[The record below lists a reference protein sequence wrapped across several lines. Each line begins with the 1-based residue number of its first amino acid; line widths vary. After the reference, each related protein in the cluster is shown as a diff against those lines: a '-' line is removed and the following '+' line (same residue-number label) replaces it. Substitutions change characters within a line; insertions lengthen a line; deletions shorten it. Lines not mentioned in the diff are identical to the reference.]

1 MKTAWDYVIKNSGVK
16 ICRAWGTDPAPQVP
30 ECIEGLPVTE
40 IGPYAFSES
49 ELPRRFRVDGIKR
62 TETGDSLFEED
73 FSVRIAGGRVRA
85 VTVPETVKAIGDYA
99 FYGCTALSEIRFAG
113 NIRRIGSGAFMGC
126 GSMRHLEYRVTEE
139 TMPLKGLAL
148 MLSELRYAISV
159 NIWQNGERYAL
170 MFPEYYESSVE
181 NVPARIIEMHFQGTG
196 YRYRQCFRDGIMN
209 YKDYDSLFK
218 LAIRQEPAAVLTE
231 LAYDRLRFP
240 EGASGEAAAE
250 YKAWFSEKIR
260 DAAAVLLKENDP
272 EKMAFLAGVGAFD
285 GLAEPEREPET
296 KPEILE
302 DNGGDFYMAAMG
314 EDLVAQPEAGSE
326 AENQKEQER
335 RPALEVLLELA
346 GKQGKTEIVSCLM
359 DYQYKKQGGTKKK
372 KMFEL

>member
-1 MKTAWDYVIKNSGVK
+1 M
-16 ICRAWGTDPAPQVP
+16 
-30 ECIEGLPVTE
+30 
-40 IGPYAFSES
+40 
-49 ELPRRFRVDGIKR
+49 
-62 TETGDSLFEED
+62 
-73 FSVRIAGGRVRA
+73 RIAGGRVRA

-113 NIRRIGSGAFMGC
+113 NIRRIGSGTFMGC

-196 YRYRQCFRDGIMN
+196 YRYRQCFRDGILN

-240 EGASGEAAAE
+240 KGASGNA
-250 YKAWFSEKIR
+250 R
-260 DAAAVLLKENDP
+260 QRV
-272 EKMAFLAGVGAFD
+272 
-285 GLAEPEREPET
+285 
-296 KPEILE
+296 
-302 DNGGDFYMAAMG
+302 
-314 EDLVAQPEAGSE
+314 
-326 AENQKEQER
+326 
-335 RPALEVLLELA
+335 
-346 GKQGKTEIVSCLM
+346 
-359 DYQYKKQGGTKKK
+359 
-372 KMFEL
+372 

>member
-1 MKTAWDYVIKNSGVK
+1 MKTAWDYVIKNGGVK
-16 ICRAWGTDPAPQVP
+16 ICRVWGTDPAPQVP
-30 ECIEGLPVTE
+30 ETIEGLPVTE

-62 TETGDSLFEED
+62 AETGDALFEAD
-73 FSVRIAGGRVRA
+73 LSVRIAGGRLRA
-85 VTVPETVKAIGDYA
+85 VTIPESVKAIGDYA

-113 NIRRIGSGAFMGC
+113 SIRRIGSGAFMGC

-139 TMPLKGLAL
+139 TAPLKGLAL

-159 NIWQNGERYAL
+159 NIQQNGETYAL
-170 MFPEYYESSVE
+170 MFPEYYEASVE

-196 YRYRQCFRDGIMN
+196 YRYRQCFRSGIMN
-209 YKDYDSLFK
+209 YKDYDGLFK
-218 LAIRQEPAAVLTE
+218 LADKQEPAAVITE

-240 EGASGEAAAE
+240 EGLSEEAAAE

-260 DAAAVLLKENDP
+260 DAAEVLLKENDP
-272 EKMAFLAGVGAFD
+272 EKTAFLAGIGAFD
-285 GLAEPEREPET
+285 GLAEPEREPEA
-296 KPEILE
+296 KPEVLE

-314 EDLVAQPEAGSE
+314 EDLVVQPDTGTEEDSE
-326 AENQKEQER
+326 REQER
-335 RPALEVLLELA
+335 RPALEVFLELA

-359 DYQYKKQGGTKKK
+359 DYRHKKQGGTKKK
-372 KMFEL
+372 KVFDL